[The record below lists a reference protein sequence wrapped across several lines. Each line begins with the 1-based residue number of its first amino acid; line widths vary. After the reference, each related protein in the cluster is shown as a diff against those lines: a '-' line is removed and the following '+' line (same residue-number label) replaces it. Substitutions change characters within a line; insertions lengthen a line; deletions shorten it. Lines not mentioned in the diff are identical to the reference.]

1 MCLKTNKI
9 KNSNRNENSL
19 SDFLSSPFFPVMA
32 NVTAGSSAW
41 KSASQKLDKRE
52 TLESKFLRASSKRI
66 SSLQETVPLLNQC
79 MGEENLKR
87 RF

>member
-1 MCLKTNKI
+1 MCLKMNKT

-41 KSASQKLDKRE
+41 KSASQKLDK
-52 TLESKFLRASSKRI
+52 
-66 SSLQETVPLLNQC
+66 
-79 MGEENLKR
+79 
-87 RF
+87 